1 MSKHF
6 NEELKDLI
14 INRKLNGES
23 TYALAK
29 EYNIGASTIYKW
41 LRLFNKSNDEIQ
53 SLIDIKPLIIS
64 DLITLNINGLDIK
77 IDSLNLNKIF
87 KGINND

>member
-6 NEELKDLI
+6 NEELKNLI

-41 LRLFNKSNDEIQ
+41 LRKDNNVNKQ

>member
-23 TYALAK
+23 AYDLAK

-41 LRLFNKSNDEIQ
+41 IRLSYGSIDIKPE
-53 SLIDIKPLIIS
+53 LIDLKPLIIS